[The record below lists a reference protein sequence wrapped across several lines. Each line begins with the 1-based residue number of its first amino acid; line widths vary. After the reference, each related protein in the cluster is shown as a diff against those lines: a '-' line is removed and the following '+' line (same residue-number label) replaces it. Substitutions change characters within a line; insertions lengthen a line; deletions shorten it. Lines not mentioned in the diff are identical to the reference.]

1 MTLIR
6 EKASCISKSATSF
19 FSLARLTRKR
29 WISAG
34 RNKFCFPSIHRAR
47 TLRKQ
52 MKTCEIIGARPSWFN
67 FSFVVCSRQKRPICF
82 HLLIGSNDHGVLRR
96 LRGNKFCFFC
106 TACVIGR
113 PHHTL
118 TLTVPR
124 RLPLSDPGRQSATT
138 TETRAEGA
146 GGKGGHSL
154 EEHPLPKYHFR

>member
-1 MTLIR
+1 MEETNLAFRQYTVLVHCENKLKHAKFLGQGRPGLI
-6 EKASCISKSATSF
+6 SPLWSPI
-19 FSLARLTRKR
+19 
-29 WISAG
+29 
-34 RNKFCFPSIHRAR
+34 CF
-47 TLRKQ
+47 
-52 MKTCEIIGARPSWFN
+52 RPKNESN
-67 FSFVVCSRQKRPICF
+67 RQKRPICF
-82 HLLIGSNDHGVLRR
+82 HLLIGSDDHGV
-96 LRGNKFCFFC
+96 LRGNKFCFLC

-154 EEHPLPKYHFR
+154 EEHPLPKYHFRWRQKRRKT